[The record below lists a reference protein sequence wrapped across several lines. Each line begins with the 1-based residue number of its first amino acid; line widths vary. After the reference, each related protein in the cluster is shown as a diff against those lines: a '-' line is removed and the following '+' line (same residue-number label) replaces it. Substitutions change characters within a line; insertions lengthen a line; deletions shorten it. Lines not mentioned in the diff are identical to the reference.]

1 MQMNN
6 LTITN
11 AILNNAYLDYVDK
24 CAEVDNF
31 FKLIDFLENTKN
43 ISASGADKISSEGK
57 QIAIDRSLIET
68 IQSSSFL
75 LLYNLIESTMT
86 AAIDA
91 IYQNLQHLEQQHQNT
106 PNLFIFNLKKNLRK
120 SLIKQYAGI
129 FSIDGINDF
138 SENKKS
144 FFSSVINHGYDKKNL
159 FNGNIDCSQIDDITR
174 NKFGFKVFPFNGEL
188 YNSQHILS
196 IKNKRNNLA
205 HGSQTFTEVSQ
216 HLAVGELQ
224 KHFDSVIK
232 LLNGVF
238 SSIEHYLVNQKY
250 LDAS

>member
-1 MQMNN
+1 MNN
-6 LTITN
+6 LVITN
-11 AILNNAYLDYVDK
+11 PILNSAYLDYIDK
-24 CAEVDNF
+24 CEEVNDF
-31 FKLIDFLENTKN
+31 FTLIDFLESTKN
-43 ISASGADKISSEGK
+43 ISVMGNDKISAEEK
-57 QIAIDRSLIET
+57 QIVLDRSLIGT

-91 IYQNLQHLEQQHQNT
+91 IYKNLQHLEQQHQNV
-106 PNLFIFNLKKNLRK
+106 PNLFIFNLKENLRK

-138 SENKKS
+138 TENKRS
-144 FFSSVINHGYDKKNL
+144 FFSSVINSGYDKKNL

-174 NKFGFKVFPFNGEL
+174 KKFGFKVLPFDGQL
-188 YNSQHILS
+188 YDSQHILS

-205 HGSQTFTEVSQ
+205 HGSQTFTEVSRY
-216 HLAVGELQ
+216 LAMGEL
-224 KHFDSVIK
+224 KEHLESVIN

-238 SSIEHYLVNQKY
+238 SSIENYLTNQKY
-250 LDAS
+250 LEPA

>member
-24 CAEVDNF
+24 CSEVTNF
-31 FKLIDFLENTKN
+31 FNLVAFLENTKD
-43 ISASGADKISSEGK
+43 ISAKGLNKVSSEEK
-57 QIAIDRSLIET
+57 SIVIDRPLIET

-106 PNLFIFNLKKNLRK
+106 PNLFIFNLTKNLRK

-138 SENKKS
+138 TENIRS
-144 FFSSVINHGYDKKNL
+144 FFSSVINSGYDKKNL

-174 NKFGFKVFPFNGEL
+174 KKFGFKVLPFDGQL
-188 YNSQHILS
+188 YDSQHILS

-205 HGSQTFTEVSQ
+205 HGSQTFTEVSRY
-216 HLAVGELQ
+216 LAMGEL
-224 KHFDSVIK
+224 KEHLESVIN

-238 SSIEHYLVNQKY
+238 SSIENYLTNQKY
-250 LDAS
+250 LEPA